1 MTGKEKIEKTIEN
14 SKKIVGKTIDKS
26 VEIGITVKEYL
37 VDDTLNDAKKLLT
50 LKKKDPPRSTVVS
63 DTDDLKKRKEMK

>member
-1 MTGKEKIEKTIEN
+1 MTGKEKIEKTIEK
-14 SKKIVGKTIDKS
+14 SKKIVEKTIDRS
-26 VEIGITVKEYL
+26 VEIGTTVKEYL

-63 DTDDLKKRKEMK
+63 DPDDLKKRKEMK

>member
-1 MTGKEKIEKTIEN
+1 MNGKEKIEKTIDK
-14 SKKIVGKTIDKS
+14 SKKIVEKTIDKS

-50 LKKKDPPRSTVVS
+50 LKKNEENEENEENEGD
-63 DTDDLKKRKEMK
+63 E